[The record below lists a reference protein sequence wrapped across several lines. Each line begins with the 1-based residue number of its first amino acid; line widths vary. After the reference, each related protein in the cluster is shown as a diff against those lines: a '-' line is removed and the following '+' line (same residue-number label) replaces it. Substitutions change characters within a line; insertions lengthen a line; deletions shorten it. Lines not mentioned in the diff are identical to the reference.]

1 MSQIYF
7 KTTILFLLFSF
18 FAYSQPKAGYYDAAV
33 GKADAQLKTSLFTII
48 KNHTE
53 RSYNDLWTD
62 FQSTD
67 KRSDGKVWDM
77 YSKCN
82 FTFVTDQDRGSGG
95 GSECEYY
102 NREHSFPK
110 SWFNDGY
117 PMYTD
122 LFHLYPTDKYVNNQ
136 RGNLPFGETSTPTKV
151 FGNGS
156 KLGNSTFT
164 GYSGTIF
171 EPIDE
176 YKGDFART
184 YFYMVTCY
192 EDKIAS
198 WSSEHLDTYIDVNDG
213 NKKKVSIYPALNTW
227 SASLL
232 IKWHRLDPVS
242 SKETNRNNAVEAI
255 QKNRNPFIDYPMLA
269 EHIWG
274 NKKGIEWSF
283 TSGVDELR
291 IVCNVS
297 PIPATDVLNITTDE
311 KEFVCSVISMSGQ
324 ILSVSNLNSPATL
337 DVSGLNNGMYLLQ
350 IENGNRRN
358 ITKFIINR

>member
-7 KTTILFLLFSF
+7 KTTILLLLFSF

-33 GKADAQLKTSLFTII
+33 GKADAQLKTAIFNII
-48 KNHTE
+48 KGHTE
-53 RSYNDLWTD
+53 RTYADLWTD

-67 KRSDGKVWDM
+67 KRADGKVWDM
-77 YSKCN
+77 YSNCT

-136 RGNLPFGETSTPTKV
+136 RGNYPFGETSSPSKV
-151 FGNGS
+151 YGNGS

-164 GYSGTIF
+164 GYTGFVF

-184 YFYMVTCY
+184 YFYMVTRY
-192 EDKIAS
+192 EDKISS
-198 WSSEHLDTYIDVNDG
+198 WSSEHLAGNSYPGLNAWSVN
-213 NKKKVSIYPALNTW
+213 
-227 SASLL
+227 LL
-232 IKWHRLDPVS
+232 LKWHRLDPVS
-242 SKETNRNNAVEAI
+242 AKETNRNNAVETI
-255 QKNRNPFIDYPMLA
+255 QKNRNPFIDYPMFA

-274 NKKGIEWSF
+274 SKKGIEWSF

-291 IVCNVS
+291 IVFNVS
-297 PIPATDVLNITTDE
+297 PVPATDVLNITTDE
-311 KEFVCSVISMSGQ
+311 PEFVCTVISLSGQ
-324 ILSVSNLNSPATL
+324 ILNVSNLTSPASI

-350 IENGNRRN
+350 LENGNRRN
-358 ITKFIINR
+358 ISKFLINR